1 MHQHGRALLDSFDIE
16 VGAKYCSILV
26 LAPKL
31 LADEEWRTRRT
42 LLKTLLVWMRDL
54 SKLCRNIKKALAFD
68 LIPVLT
74 ELSAKFDK
82 KEIVYVKKNPLFGR
96 YVRRKLHE
104 QGIQYR
110 ELAWWS
116 CLCKQT
122 HFSVLLYV
130 M

>member
-1 MHQHGRALLDSFDIE
+1 M
-16 VGAKYCSILV
+16 
-26 LAPKL
+26 
-31 LADEEWRTRRT
+31 